1 MFLTTEAA
9 ISIPKKQI
17 FKLPEVPGMNLM

>member
-9 ISIPKKQI
+9 ISIPKKMK
-17 FKLPEVPGMNLM
+17 FNLPEIPGMPLM